1 MERFSVMEETSAFA
15 EIVFPRRAA
24 PFHLFINLSSSLFPL
39 ISSFHVDAVML
50 YVSHFP
56 KDEKKA
62 LEILI
67 DGIKKESREFSL
79 SFSPP

>member
-1 MERFSVMEETSAFA
+1 MEETFAFA

-24 PFHLFINLSSSLFPL
+24 PFHLFINLSFSLFPS
-39 ISSFHVDAVML
+39 ISSFHVDAVMS
-50 YVSHFP
+50 YVSRFP
-56 KDEKKA
+56 GDEEKT

-67 DGIKKESREFSL
+67 DGIEKESREFSL